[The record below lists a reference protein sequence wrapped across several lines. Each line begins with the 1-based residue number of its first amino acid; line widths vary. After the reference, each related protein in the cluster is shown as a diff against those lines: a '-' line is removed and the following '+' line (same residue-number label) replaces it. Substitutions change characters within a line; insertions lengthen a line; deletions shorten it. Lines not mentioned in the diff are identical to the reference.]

1 MKQSWLFLSIT
12 CFLMIVCSS
21 VSVSVFLFAVALIFH
36 VRHFTKG
43 HILFLLLLAV
53 GMFQSLPFEES
64 NAPQS
69 HIIEIL
75 EIKSSYAVGYCENQ
89 KVLIYGLSEVSF
101 HDVIEVKGTFKKID
115 GVHNPPLF
123 YFPEWCERRKITYAI
138 QAEAF
143 TMVKAGTG
151 ASHDLYVHI
160 QQMDNEK
167 KTMINEMLYGIH
179 EEDADYLITSSG
191 MHIVT
196 VWQIIRSV
204 LSIFFGSSTLEMICF
219 FGMGMHAYLTV
230 FSSTMQRI
238 LGFQLIHMLCPGMDD
253 KDSLGCSMYLVLMLA
268 PYMAF
273 ELSFLI
279 PVAFRLV
286 SIFNVSHVKKRLTS
300 FFVLIPIQWYCLGE
314 VNVISMVLF
323 PLYRKLYALLYA
335 GVCLL
340 VFLPLPL
347 SLLQE
352 YRSCLQILSSYE
364 LTYSYAASIG
374 WVVIWSVQVIRYLTW
389 KRTQTLFAFGMLL
402 LYTQYGT
409 YLDPFGEV
417 YMIDVGQGDCTI
429 IRLPFHQGVV
439 MIDAMGS
446 PYKNIP
452 EDIILPVLKSR
463 QINRIDV
470 LIVTHDDYDHSG
482 GVETLKELISIDRI
496 ITTKQGDIT
505 VNGTPFHFLCT
516 DYEGEDANEN
526 SIITYFEMY
535 DTGFLFMGDA
545 GIPAEQHLMNT
556 YRELKVDVLK
566 AGHHGSRS
574 SSSPAFL
581 HHYEPSLALISA
593 GRNNRYGH
601 PHQEVMETLEK
612 EGIYPLVT
620 SKHGGVSIR
629 FCKFLRFFKTADNEF
644 GIID

>member
-12 CFLMIVCSS
+12 FFLMIVGSS
-21 VSVSVFLFAVALIFH
+21 ISVSVFLFAVALIFH
-36 VRHFTKG
+36 IRHFSKG
-43 HILFLLLLAV
+43 HIFFLLLLLAGV
-53 GMFQSLPFEES
+53 YRNLPFGEQQV
-64 NAPQS
+64 PQS
-69 HIIEIL
+69 RILEIQ
-75 EIKSSYAVGYCENQ
+75 EIKSSYVVGYCDNQ
-89 KVLIYGLSEVSF
+89 KVLIYGLSDVSF
-101 HDVIEVKGTFKKID
+101 HDVIEVKGTFEKID
-115 GVHNPPLF
+115 GVHNPPSF
-123 YFPEWCERRKITYAI
+123 YFPEWCERRNITYAI
-138 QAEAF
+138 QAEAY
-143 TMVKAGTG
+143 TLIKAGTG
-151 ASHDLYVHI
+151 VSHDLYAHI

-196 VWQIIRSV
+196 VWQIIRSILSVFFCSAV
-204 LSIFFGSSTLEMICF
+204 LETICF

-230 FSSTMQRI
+230 FSSTMLRI
-238 LGFQLIHMLCPGMDD
+238 LGFQLIHMLCPGMDS
-253 KDSLGCSMYLVLMLA
+253 KDRLGCSMYLVLMIA

-286 SIFNVSHVKKRLTS
+286 AIFRVSHVKKRLTS

-340 VFLPLPL
+340 VFLPLPI

-352 YRSCLQILSSYE
+352 YRSCLQLLSSYDF
-364 LTYSYAASIG
+364 TYSYAASIG
-374 WVVIWSVQVIRYLTW
+374 WVILWSIQVIRYLTW
-389 KRTQTLFAFGMLL
+389 KRTQTLVVMGMLL

-429 IRLPFHQGVV
+429 IRLPFHQGVI

-463 QINRIDV
+463 QINEIDV

-482 GVETLKELISIDRI
+482 GVETLKKMISIDRI
-496 ITTKQGDIT
+496 ITTKQGDIE
-505 VNGTPFHFLCT
+505 VNGIPFHFLCT
-516 DYEGEDANEN
+516 DYEGKDANEN

-545 GIPAEQHLMNT
+545 GISAEQHLMNT
-556 YRELKVDVLK
+556 YSKLKVDVLK

-581 HHYEPSLALISA
+581 HHYGPSLALISA

-620 SKHGGVSIR
+620 SIHGGVSIR
-629 FCKFLRFFKTADNEF
+629 FSKFLRFFKTADNEF